1 MTPPQG
7 WAHLDLKR
15 KEKKR
20 SKKKKKKSKKLNSVE
35 GWAVTEFYSFPTES
49 LYRAFSCTPTISTSL
64 SEETM
69 LIWPLC

>member
-15 KEKKR
+15 KEKKEV
-20 SKKKKKKSKKLNSVE
+20 KKKKKSKKLNSVE
-35 GWAVTEFYSFPTES
+35 GWAVTVEFYSFPTES